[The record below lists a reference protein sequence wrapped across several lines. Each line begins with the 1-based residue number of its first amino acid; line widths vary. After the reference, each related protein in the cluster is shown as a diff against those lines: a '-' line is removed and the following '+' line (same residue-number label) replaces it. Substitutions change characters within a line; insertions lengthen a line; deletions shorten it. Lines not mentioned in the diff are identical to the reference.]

1 MDCPEGGNVER
12 KEFVTTE
19 EQRIEEFRQITKGIF
34 TDKQI
39 EKLISMGYFKAPASL
54 SHHGTMEGDLYHHSK
69 MIYMQ
74 LEEYTQKLYLSWKD
88 GRSPIVIGFLHDLC
102 KADDYIWEDGKYVRN
117 KDCAMTGH
125 GEKSA
130 IMALQLFPE
139 LTDEEVMCIRYHMGA
154 YEGQEKWKT
163 LGNAIKSYPNI
174 LWVHHADMITSQIWK
189 V

>member
-1 MDCPEGGNVER
+1 MN
-12 KEFVTTE
+12 
-19 EQRIEEFRQITKGIF
+19 EQKRIEDFKQITKGIF
-34 TDKQI
+34 TDKQV

-54 SHHGTMEGDLYHHSK
+54 THHGTKEGDLYQHSK

-74 LEEYTQKLYLSWKD
+74 LEEYTQKLYLSWEER
-88 GRSPIVIGFLHDLC
+88 RSTVTIAFLHDLC
-102 KADDYIWEDGKYVRN
+102 KVDDYVLEDGKYVKN
-117 KDCAMTGH
+117 SASALTGH
-125 GEKSA
+125 GDKSA

-174 LWVHHADMITSQIWK
+174 LWVHHADMIASQVWK

>member
-1 MDCPEGGNVER
+1 M
-12 KEFVTTE
+12 TE
-19 EQRIEEFRQITKGIF
+19 EHRIKDFRKITRGIF
-34 TDKQI
+34 TDEQV
-39 EKLISMGYFKAPASL
+39 EKLIKMGYFMVPASRT
-54 SHHGTMEGDLYHHSK
+54 HHGAEEGGLYLHSK

-102 KADDYIWEDGKYVRN
+102 KADDYVLEDGKYVWN
-117 KDCAMTGH
+117 KESLLTGH
-125 GEKSA
+125 GDKSA
-130 IMALQLFPE
+130 IMALQLFPD

-163 LGNAIKSYPNI
+163 LENAIKSYPNI
-174 LWVHHADMITSQIWK
+174 LWVHQADMVASQVWK

>member
-1 MDCPEGGNVER
+1 
-12 KEFVTTE
+12 
-19 EQRIEEFRQITKGIF
+19 
-34 TDKQI
+34 
-39 EKLISMGYFKAPASL
+39 
-54 SHHGTMEGDLYHHSK
+54 MEPWKGDLYQHSK

-117 KDCAMTGH
+117 KNCAMTGH

>member
-1 MDCPEGGNVER
+1 MNEQ
-12 KEFVTTE
+12 
-19 EQRIEEFRQITKGIF
+19 QRIEEFRQITKGIF
-34 TDKQI
+34 NDKQI
-39 EKLISMGYFKAPASL
+39 EKLIDMGYFKAPASL

-74 LEEYTQKLYLSWKD
+74 LEEYTQKLYFSWKD
-88 GRSPIVIGFLHDLC
+88 RRSPIVIGFLHDLC
-102 KADDYIWEDGKYVRN
+102 KADDYIWEDGKYVKN
-117 KDCAMTGH
+117 SASVLTGH
-125 GEKSA
+125 GDKSA